1 MHRIRTFQQFREK
14 LLFSSYFINSQ
25 WLLSNLSLSSP
36 ERKQLEIDKCQG
48 ERKRNIPS
56 LGMYMYSYTSIVDGP
71 TTPARWEI
79 AKAYRLVAVL
89 VTGNSSD
96 QGHSGR
102 FIDACRATFTVVTR
116 VNHSHRGHGGRE
128 ADLDNHAHDP
138 IRPIFTR
145 SRWMD
150 PTWRTHHTPSPSLP
164 LPLSASESITLFPL
178 RNGQDSRK
186 SIIESTFP
194 LPLPAMGLYISPRLP
209 RVLYD
214 PHFHQSCVHYA
225 LGRCIRCDPCIG
237 VIMRGLLWQVYV
249 WGLVEEALGLMGKG
263 GWEGRELQWYVL
275 FRMWG

>member
-128 ADLDNHAHDP
+128 ADLDNHAP

-145 SRWMD
+145 SR
-150 PTWRTHHTPSPSLP
+150 
-164 LPLSASESITLFPL
+164 
-178 RNGQDSRK
+178 
-186 SIIESTFP
+186 
-194 LPLPAMGLYISPRLP
+194 
-209 RVLYD
+209 
-214 PHFHQSCVHYA
+214 
-225 LGRCIRCDPCIG
+225 
-237 VIMRGLLWQVYV
+237 
-249 WGLVEEALGLMGKG
+249 
-263 GWEGRELQWYVL
+263 
-275 FRMWG
+275 